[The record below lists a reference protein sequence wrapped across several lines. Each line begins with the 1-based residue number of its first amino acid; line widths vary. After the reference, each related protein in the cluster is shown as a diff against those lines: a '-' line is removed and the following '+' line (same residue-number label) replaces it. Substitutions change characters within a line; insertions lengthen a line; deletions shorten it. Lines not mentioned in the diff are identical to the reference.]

1 MGKIWVEEYK
11 GFLYDVPV
19 VDFIRCDGTPY
30 HYENVSTSDA
40 NFSSESTPINGGWGK
55 LPIGFIETGST
66 QEITLTSAEF
76 GLDMFEMA
84 NATKITKGDY
94 STFEINLFTIEAGV
108 KAVLPFEVQTGSVKI
123 RGMEETTE
131 TTPTTGK
138 FKVTVTAAT
147 ENADGKTEVVFAADD
162 AAVGDDVRI
171 GYKRRVVNGDRVVV
185 KTESTT
191 AKGELYLHYPISSS
205 GEDCTEKSIK
215 GYLHIYFPKVRATA
229 LPSLSTSY
237 KSNATPS
244 VTFSGMDPKRADK
257 KGYELIYEELDADT
271 GDIVAK
277 SGATVDWT

>member
-66 QEITLTSAEF
+66 QEVTLTSAEF

-84 NATKITKGDY
+84 NAANMTTGDY
-94 STFEINLFTIEAGV
+94 STFEINLFTVVTGPKV
-108 KAVLPFEVQTGSVKI
+108 VLPFEVQAGSVKI
-123 RGMEETTE
+123 RGMAETSE
-131 TTPTTGK
+131 STPTTGQ
-138 FKVTVTAAT
+138 FKVTVTAAPS
-147 ENADGKTEVVFAADD
+147 NADGSTEVLFAAAD
-162 AAVGDDVRI
+162 ATVGDDVRV
-171 GYKRRVVNGDRVVV
+171 GYKRRVVNGDRLIV
-185 KTESTT
+185 KTTSTT

-215 GYLHIYFPKVRATA
+215 GYLHVYFPKVRATA

-244 VTFSGMDPKRADK
+244 VTFSGMDAKRADK
-257 KGYELIYEELDADT
+257 KSYELIYEPLDETT

-277 SGATVDWT
+277 SGGTVDWT